1 MDTPPG
7 TFWQSFL
14 TKPLETIFGCSGI
27 GQLIIYTLRILRFP
41 FIYKS
46 QKRTRQGARGVD
58 QVMEAFF
65 EEKLQCFIGGAR
77 HIHNVFDSFFL
88 EGK

>member
-14 TKPLETIFGCSGI
+14 TKPLETIFGYSGI
-27 GQLIIYTLRILRFP
+27 GQLIIYTLRFRFP

-58 QVMEAFF
+58 QVMEAREAWGELALSIMLLIRFSS
-65 EEKLQCFIGGAR
+65 R
-77 HIHNVFDSFFL
+77 SW
-88 EGK
+88 